1 MYKQYHRYRLL
12 LMSGD
17 VLLTITLLALMV
29 KMRPFLPGKA
39 LDPSDAILPGTLI
52 YVLVGFLWHVLFSV
66 TRVYE
71 LETIPRFT
79 LQIGRFTTSFLLAVL
94 MLTGFLYFTFREV
107 SRMLVIYF
115 CAADYIVLTASRY
128 ALISYLK
135 HKVNGTRDIPVLIA
149 GTSES
154 GIQLG
159 NTLRRNGAS
168 GLRVEG
174 FADGQASSHID
185 LPAPVIGTLEDVPRI
200 VREREIGILFVALQ
214 EIRGDEAEDL
224 IHRVESLPVRV
235 YVVPDVPRAGLL
247 NPEVETMGE
256 LVLIGIREPIIRG
269 HRRVVKRALDVIVG
283 TLSLLLL
290 WPAFIIIWLA
300 VKLDSPG
307 PGIFV
312 AQRVGENGK
321 LFNMLK
327 FRTMYVNQENAV
339 NPTSSKE
346 GLCEAVQKVKDDPR
360 VTRVGKFL
368 RRTSLDEI
376 PQIINVLKGE
386 MSLVG
391 PRPEQPFLTQC
402 YDHWQWQ
409 RLSVP
414 PGVTG
419 WWQISGRSDLPM
431 HLNTQYDMYYVRN
444 FSLLLDL
451 KILFKTVWTVLKG
464 KGAY

>member
-1 MYKQYHRYRLL
+1 MA
-12 LMSGD
+12 SD
-17 VLLTITLLALMV
+17 VLLTVALLGAMV

-39 LDPSDAILPGTLI
+39 MAPSDAILPGTLI

-66 TRVYE
+66 TRVYD
-71 LETIPRFT
+71 LETIPRLT
-79 LQIGRFTTSFLLAVL
+79 LQIGRFTSSFLLAVL

-115 CAADYIVLTASRY
+115 CVADYVVLTASRY
-128 ALISYLK
+128 ALIFYVK
-135 HKVNGTRDIPVLIA
+135 HKVNGARDIPVLIA
-149 GTSES
+149 GISES
-154 GIQLG
+154 GVYLG
-159 NTLRRNGAS
+159 NTLRRNSAS
-168 GLRVEG
+168 GLRVVG
-174 FADGQASSHID
+174 FADSQAPSHPD
-185 LPAPVIGTLEDVPRI
+185 LPAPIIGSLEDVPEI

-214 EIRGDEAEDL
+214 EIRGVEAEDL
-224 IHRVESLPVRV
+224 IHKVESLPVRI
-235 YVVPDVPRAGLL
+235 YVVPDVPRAGML
-247 NPEVETMGE
+247 NPEVETLGE
-256 LVLIGIREPIIRG
+256 LVLIGIREPLIRG
-269 HRRVVKRALDVIVG
+269 HRRVVKRILDVVVSALG
-283 TLSLLLL
+283 LLLL
-290 WPAFIIIWLA
+290 WPLFIIIWLA
-300 VKLDSPG
+300 IKLDSPG

-327 FRTMYVNQENAV
+327 FRTMYVNQENV
-339 NPTSSKE
+339 GNPTTSKE
-346 GLCEAVQKVKDDPR
+346 DLCEVVHKVKDDPR

-376 PQIINVLKGE
+376 PQLINVLKGE

-451 KILFKTVWTVLKG
+451 KILFKTVATVLKG